1 MIQTD
6 DLSPA
11 RYIEIVEE
19 LTELLR
25 QEIDAVERGDVSA
38 IETSLTRKRELLSQI
53 EEASPALQADIPTD
67 NKVARLLNDRLS
79 ALREVLEQDLRIV
92 ERMGTAA
99 RDLATELGRIRKRHG
114 LAGTYSAKGHQKE
127 DPLKPPARLD
137 RSL

>member
-25 QEIDAVERGDVSA
+25 QEIEAVERGDMSSVEA
-38 IETSLTRKRELLSQI
+38 TLARKRDLLAQI
-53 EEASPALQADIPTD
+53 EEASPALQADIPSD
-67 NKVARLLNDRLS
+67 NKVARLLNERLS
-79 ALREVLEQDLRIV
+79 ALKEVLEQDLRIV
-92 ERMGTAA
+92 ERMTNAA
-99 RDLATELGRIRKRHG
+99 RDLANELGRIRKRHG
-114 LAGTYSAKGHQKE
+114 LAGTYSAKGQQKE
-127 DPLKPPARLD
+127 DPLKPPSRLD

>member
-25 QEIDAVERGDVSA
+25 HEIDAVERGDVSA

-53 EEASPALQADIPTD
+53 EEASPALQAEIPTD
-67 NKVARLLNDRLS
+67 NKVARLLNERLS

-114 LAGTYSAKGHQKE
+114 LGGTYSAKGQQKD

>member
-1 MIQTD
+1 MTQTD

-11 RYIEIVEE
+11 RYIDIVEE

-25 QEIDAVERGDVSA
+25 HEIDAVERGDMTTVEA
-38 IETSLTRKRELLSQI
+38 TLARKRDLLTQI
-53 EEASPALQADIPTD
+53 EEMSPALQAEIPTD
-67 NKVARLLNDRLS
+67 NKVARLLNERLS

-92 ERMGTAA
+92 ERMTNAA

-114 LAGTYSAKGHQKE
+114 LAGIYSAKGQQKE

>member
-1 MIQTD
+1 MTQTD

-25 QEIDAVERGDVSA
+25 HEIEAVERGDMSSVEVTLA
-38 IETSLTRKRELLSQI
+38 RKRDLLAQI
-53 EEASPALQADIPTD
+53 EDASPALQAEIPSD
-67 NKVARLLNDRLS
+67 NKVARLLNDRLT

-92 ERMGTAA
+92 ERMSNAA
-99 RDLATELGRIRKRHG
+99 RDLANELGRIRKRHG
-114 LAGTYSAKGHQKE
+114 LSGIYSAKGHQKD